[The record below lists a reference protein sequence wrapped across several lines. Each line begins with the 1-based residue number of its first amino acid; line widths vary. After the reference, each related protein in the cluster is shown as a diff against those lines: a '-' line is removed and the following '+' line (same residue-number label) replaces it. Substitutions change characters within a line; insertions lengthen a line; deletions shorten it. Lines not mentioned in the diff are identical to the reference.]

1 MAFTSRLKNRCRR
14 WRKSMLLTPKSE
26 ISSGCFDRSRWK
38 RREKLPDESL
48 TLTSISLLLTRN
60 FLLTRTAMM
69 ILLHMLPAF
78 LMQNRKRKK
87 NSSSFVRHRNKHK
100 RIVLPG
106 KKNFLW
112 NAPSKNS
119 RKWSVPS
126 CSQCRA
132 MNGKLCWKNK
142 MSRWMISGT
151 LLQFRIRKMS
161 QSPLLIWTI

>member
-1 MAFTSRLKNRCRR
+1 
-14 WRKSMLLTPKSE
+14 MLLTPKSE

-38 RREKLPDESL
+38 RKEKLLGESL

-60 FLLTRTAMM
+60 FLLTRMAMT

-78 LMQNRKRKK
+78 LMQSRKRKK
-87 NSSSFVRHRNKHK
+87 NSSSFARHRNKHK

-112 NAPSKNS
+112 NVPSKNS
-119 RKWSVPS
+119 RKWSAPS
-126 CSQCRA
+126 CSRCLA

-142 MSRWMISGT
+142 MSRWMISGI
-151 LLQFRIRKMS
+151 LPQFRIRKMS